1 MVGIQGKE
9 TAVGTQG
16 RDQARRKHI
25 AVTLLLVP
33 ALVAAAC
40 AGESDSSSAESHF
53 LQELAREEYPE
64 ADPPAMPPMLRWD
77 FSNTEVHAYAFEQ
90 QVRNQFDIQTAF
102 EGESGDGEQSL
113 LAKGSL
119 LIKSQGDG
127 TANLVLEDVKMS
139 MKMHL
144 GEEEKPGTMEQTIPP
159 VVVQG
164 MNEDGSGSFG
174 CSSQDVLLQ
183 LLFPLPTK
191 PLKVGEFVDVPAQ
204 MPFNVWGSLLQVEG
218 RSRIT
223 LTRYVRIG
231 KRTCAQLDVDIDIS
245 DLNVPSE
252 LEGEYGCS
260 AKGASVFYFDVAG
273 RRFVSGTVAVLMQ
286 ITVDAPLPKMSI
298 PGEEVPDMPERSKM
312 SMAGDNLIRV
322 SLKE

>member
-1 MVGIQGKE
+1 M
-9 TAVGTQG
+9 GTQCIN
-16 RDQARRKHI
+16 RARRE
-25 AVTLLLVP
+25 ALGAALLLV
-33 ALVAAAC
+33 LGLQTSSH
-40 AGESDSSSAESHF
+40 AGESSSANGTSRF
-53 LQELAREEYPE
+53 LHELKKEKYTE
-64 ADPPAMPPMLRWD
+64 AKPAGLPTVFRWD
-77 FSNTEVHAYAFEQ
+77 FSNREVYTYTFEQ
-90 QVRNQFDIQTAF
+90 RVRNQFHIEGAF

-298 PGEEVPDMPERSKM
+298 PGEEVPDMPERSKIA
-312 SMAGDNLIRV
+312 MAGDNLIRV